1 MIPLTGRTSYFY
13 DNWESINASSQVLNI
28 ISGYEIPF
36 VKEPYQY
43 HHPITQ
49 VNSDEGRIL
58 IEEEIN
64 NLLAKDAI
72 EEIPMS
78 ELYYSSSMFLVTK
91 KSEGKRPVLNLKPLN
106 KFVPNQTF
114 KMKAIHLIKDF
125 LKPNFFMS
133 KLDLS
138 DAYYSIPIDKHS
150 RRYLQFIFEGKL
162 YQFKVLV
169 FGLNTVPRIFSICMK
184 PVVAFIRLKGI
195 MIIIYLD
202 DILLAARTYH
212 ECLCQTNFATDLLE
226 SLGFRINREK
236 SQLIPSQH
244 IPFLG
249 FVVDSTTMIIGLPLE
264 KIASI
269 QSLAVALKESSQPV
283 TLRSLSRFI
292 GMCTATRPA
301 VFQAP
306 AHYRHLQLLKNS
318 VLQNSL
324 ELNWVYNRKVSLN
337 QAAKEDLVWW
347 INHLSQN
354 STQPIILP
362 SPNKIITTDSS
373 DFGWGIWSG
382 GDHSQGLWSREET
395 RWHINLKELMVGFIG
410 LKLYAKGQPYL
421 THISLQMD
429 NMTACHYI
437 NHLGRTGSVS
447 LCMLA
452 LKMWKWCRQGNIHIS
467 AVYIP
472 GQLNFIADILSRLIN
487 LNSEWKLN
495 PAIFRQ
501 ICVIYTT
508 PDLDLFATRANNQ
521 VQKFISWF
529 PDPDALAT
537 NAFSIPWSNQ
547 LCYAFPPY
555 SQIMKCLKK
564 IQSDKAKVLLI
575 APVWRSRPWFPILLS
590 MLHHRPLLLPST
602 SDLLILPSHPGTMP
616 QKQVTLAVW
625 PLSGDALVSSNF
637 LRGCPTSSCPHGDQ
651 ELRHSIK
658 VLGQSGVAG
667 VLKNKKI
674 LFLVI

>member
-1 MIPLTGRTSYFY
+1 
-13 DNWESINASSQVLNI
+13 
-28 ISGYEIPF
+28 
-36 VKEPYQY
+36 
-43 HHPITQ
+43 
-49 VNSDEGRIL
+49 
-58 IEEEIN
+58 
-64 NLLAKDAI
+64 
-72 EEIPMS
+72 
-78 ELYYSSSMFLVTK
+78 
-91 KSEGKRPVLNLKPLN
+91 
-106 KFVPNQTF
+106 
-114 KMKAIHLIKDF
+114 
-125 LKPNFFMS
+125 
-133 KLDLS
+133 
-138 DAYYSIPIDKHS
+138 
-150 RRYLQFIFEGKL
+150 
-162 YQFKVLV
+162 
-169 FGLNTVPRIFSICMK
+169 MK
-184 PVVAFIRLKGI
+184 PVVAFIRSKGI
-195 MIIIYLD
+195 LIIIYLD
-202 DILLAARTYH
+202 DILLAAQTYH
-212 ECLCQTNFATDLLE
+212 ERLCQTNFAIDLLE

-249 FVVDSTTMIIGLPLE
+249 FVVHSATMTTGLPLE

-269 QSLAVALKESSQPV
+269 QSLAVTLKESSQPV

-292 GMCTATRPA
+292 GMCTTTRLE

-306 AHYRHLQLLKNS
+306 AHYHHLQFLKNS
-318 VLQNSL
+318 VLQNSS

-382 GDHSQGLWSREET
+382 GDHSQGPWSGGET
-395 RWHINLKELMVGFIG
+395 RWHINLKELMAGFIG
-410 LKLYAKGQPYL
+410 LKLYVKGQSYL

-437 NHLGRTGSVS
+437 NHLGGTGSVN
-447 LCMLA
+447 LCLLA
-452 LKMWKWCRQGNIHIS
+452 LKMWKWCRQRNIHIS
-467 AVYIP
+467 AFYIP

-508 PDLDLFATRANNQ
+508 PDLDLLQQEQTI
-521 VQKFISWF
+521 KFRNSF
-529 PDPDALAT
+529 HG
-537 NAFSIPWSNQ
+537 
-547 LCYAFPPY
+547 
-555 SQIMKCLKK
+555 SQIQMLWQPMLSNSLVKPAMLCISPLQSNYEMPKK
-564 IQSDKAKVLLI
+564 IQSDKGKVLLI
-575 APVWRSRPWFPILLS
+575 ALVWRSRPWFPILLS
-590 MLHHRPLLLPST
+590 MLYDRLLLLPST
-602 SDLLILPSHPGTMP
+602 SDVLILPSHPGRMP

-637 LRGCPTSSCPHGDQ
+637 LRGCPTSSCPHGGQ
-651 ELRHSIK
+651 ELKHSIK

>member
-1 MIPLTGRTSYFY
+1 MVNFFLVQTWLTKLRNSQKNKSLSAKLRLILFRKAPVPVTHLTFQPGHSDHGVGARSQTSHYGEYSSRKVSSKTEATGSLTEGSRLEVIPLTGRTSYFY
-13 DNWESINASSQVLNI
+13 DNWESINASSQVLKI

-36 VKEPYQY
+36 VKETYQY

-49 VNSDEGRIL
+49 ANSDEERIL

-91 KSEGKRPVLNLKPLN
+91 KSRGKRPVLNFKPLN

-114 KMKAIHLIKDF
+114 KMEGIHLLKDF

-169 FGLNTVPRIFSICMK
+169 FDLNTAPRIFSKCMK

-212 ECLCQTNFATDLLE
+212 ECLCQTNFAIHLLE

-249 FVVDSTTMIIGLPLE
+249 FVVDSTTMTIGLPLE

-292 GMCTATRPA
+292 GMCTATRLA

-306 AHYRHLQLLKNS
+306 AHYHHLQLLKNS
-318 VLQNSL
+318 VLQNSS

-395 RWHINLKELMVGFIG
+395 RWHINLKELMAGFIG

-437 NHLGRTGSVS
+437 NHLGGTGSVS

-452 LKMWKWCRQGNIHIS
+452 LKM
-467 AVYIP
+467 
-472 GQLNFIADILSRLIN
+472 
-487 LNSEWKLN
+487 
-495 PAIFRQ
+495 
-501 ICVIYTT
+501 
-508 PDLDLFATRANNQ
+508 
-521 VQKFISWF
+521 
-529 PDPDALAT
+529 
-537 NAFSIPWSNQ
+537 
-547 LCYAFPPY
+547 
-555 SQIMKCLKK
+555 
-564 IQSDKAKVLLI
+564 
-575 APVWRSRPWFPILLS
+575 
-590 MLHHRPLLLPST
+590 
-602 SDLLILPSHPGTMP
+602 
-616 QKQVTLAVW
+616 
-625 PLSGDALVSSNF
+625 
-637 LRGCPTSSCPHGDQ
+637 
-651 ELRHSIK
+651 
-658 VLGQSGVAG
+658 
-667 VLKNKKI
+667 
-674 LFLVI
+674 

>member
-1 MIPLTGRTSYFY
+1 MGSLTEGSGPEVIPLTGHTSYFY
-13 DNWESINASSQVLNI
+13 DNWESINASSQVLAI

-43 HHPITQ
+43 HHPMTQ
-49 VNSDEGRIL
+49 ANSDEEKIL

-91 KSEGKRPVLNLKPLN
+91 KSGGKRPVLNLKPLN

-114 KMKAIHLIKDF
+114 KMEGIHLLKDF
-125 LKPNFFMS
+125 LEPNYFMT

-150 RRYLQFIFEGKL
+150 RRYLQFIFEEKL

-169 FGLNTVPRIFSICMK
+169 FGSNTAPRIFSKCMK
-184 PVVAFIRLKGI
+184 PVVAFIHSKGI
-195 MIIIYLD
+195 LIIIYLD
-202 DILLAARTYH
+202 DILLAAQTYH
-212 ECLCQTNFATDLLE
+212 ECLCQTNFAVDLLE
-226 SLGFRINREK
+226 SLGFHINCEK

-249 FVVDSTTMIIGLPLE
+249 FVVDSTTMTIGQPLE
-264 KIASI
+264 KIVL
-269 QSLAVALKESSQPV
+269 SLVATLKESSQPV

-306 AHYRHLQLLKNS
+306 AYYCHLQFLKNS
-318 VLQNSL
+318 VLQNSS

-362 SPNKIITTDSS
+362 SPNKIITDSS
-373 DFGWGIWSG
+373 DFRWGIWSG
-382 GDHSQGLWSREET
+382 GDHSQGLWSGEET
-395 RWHINLKELMVGFIG
+395 KRYINLKELMASFIG

-437 NHLGRTGSVS
+437 NHLGRTGSVN
-447 LCMLA
+447 LWLA
-452 LKMWKWCRQGNIHIS
+452 HKMWKWC
-467 AVYIP
+467 
-472 GQLNFIADILSRLIN
+472 
-487 LNSEWKLN
+487 
-495 PAIFRQ
+495 
-501 ICVIYTT
+501 
-508 PDLDLFATRANNQ
+508 
-521 VQKFISWF
+521 
-529 PDPDALAT
+529 
-537 NAFSIPWSNQ
+537 
-547 LCYAFPPY
+547 
-555 SQIMKCLKK
+555 
-564 IQSDKAKVLLI
+564 
-575 APVWRSRPWFPILLS
+575 
-590 MLHHRPLLLPST
+590 
-602 SDLLILPSHPGTMP
+602 
-616 QKQVTLAVW
+616 
-625 PLSGDALVSSNF
+625 
-637 LRGCPTSSCPHGDQ
+637 
-651 ELRHSIK
+651 
-658 VLGQSGVAG
+658 
-667 VLKNKKI
+667 
-674 LFLVI
+674 

>member
-1 MIPLTGRTSYFY
+1 
-13 DNWESINASSQVLNI
+13 
-28 ISGYEIPF
+28 
-36 VKEPYQY
+36 
-43 HHPITQ
+43 
-49 VNSDEGRIL
+49 
-58 IEEEIN
+58 
-64 NLLAKDAI
+64 
-72 EEIPMS
+72 MS

-91 KSEGKRPVLNLKPLN
+91 KSGGKRPVLNLKPLN
-106 KFVPNQTF
+106 KSVPNQTF
-114 KMKAIHLIKDF
+114 KMEGIHLLKNF
-125 LKPNFFMS
+125 LKPNFFLT

-169 FGLNTVPRIFSICMK
+169 FGLNTAPRIFSKCMK
-184 PVVAFIRLKGI
+184 PVVAFIRSKGI
-195 MIIIYLD
+195 LIIIYLD

-212 ECLCQTNFATDLLE
+212 ECLCQTNFAIDLLE

-236 SQLIPSQH
+236 SHLIPSQH

-249 FVVDSTTMIIGLPLE
+249 FVVDSTTMTIGLPLE
-264 KIASI
+264 KNASI
-269 QSLAVALKESSQPV
+269 QSLAAALKESSQPV

-306 AHYRHLQLLKNS
+306 AHYRHLQFLKSS
-318 VLQNSL
+318 VLQNSS
-324 ELNWVYNRKVSLN
+324 ELNWVHNRKVSLN

-354 STQPIILP
+354 STQPIILL

-395 RWHINLKELMVGFIG
+395 RWHINLKELMAGFIG
-410 LKLYAKGQPYL
+410 LKLYANGQPYL

-437 NHLGRTGSVS
+437 NHLGGTGSVN

-452 LKMWKWCRQGNIHIS
+452 LKMWKWCRQRNIHIS

-590 MLHHRPLLLPST
+590 MLYDRPLLLPST
-602 SDLLILPSHPGTMP
+602 SDLLILPSHPGRMP
-616 QKQVTLAVW
+616 QKQVTLAMW

-637 LRGCPTSSCPHGDQ
+637 LRGCLTSSCPHGGQ